1 MERLTIVDK
10 TLNIVNIE
18 KTNNKQTKKSG
29 MVGIGGTQKQY
40 SVAQCLREK
49 KKLESQNRGL
59 SAVYKGGG

>member
-10 TLNIVNIE
+10 TLNIVNIK

-49 KKLESQNRGL
+49 KKARIS
-59 SAVYKGGG
+59 K